1 MFKNFFLS
9 RDIGIDLGTAT
20 VQVFVQG
27 KGIVLREPSVV
38 AIDKTT
44 DRVIKVGKEAQE
56 MLGRTPDSISALRP
70 MKDGII
76 NEYDVTL
83 KMLQYFIRRA
93 CGNTFM
99 PPRVIICVPSGVT
112 EVEEKAVLDA
122 ARAAG
127 AQKTY
132 LIEEPV
138 AAAIGAGLDIYS
150 PVGNMVVDIGGGT
163 TDIAVLSLGGV
174 VVSRSIKFAGDKFD
188 EAIIRYVRRKYNVLI
203 GERTAE
209 TVKKAIGAV
218 YDHKQVRE
226 IEVKGRCVDQGL
238 PKVIKLNSKEMI
250 EALAEPVS
258 AILEAVCT
266 VIENTPPELIE
277 DILRNGIV
285 MTGGGSLLYGFDR
298 LIMHAT
304 GVKTRVADDAVSCVA
319 IGTGIS
325 IENIDLLSEGTTTV
339 SRDRRNRV

>member
-1 MFKNFFLS
+1 
-9 RDIGIDLGTAT
+9 
-20 VQVFVQG
+20 
-27 KGIVLREPSVV
+27 
-38 AIDKTT
+38 
-44 DRVIKVGKEAQE
+44 
-56 MLGRTPDSISALRP
+56 ML
-70 MKDGII
+70 
-76 NEYDVTL
+76 
-83 KMLQYFIRRA
+83 F
-93 CGNTFM
+93 
-99 PPRVIICVPSGVT
+99 
-112 EVEEKAVLDA
+112 
-122 ARAAG
+122 
-127 AQKTY
+127 
-132 LIEEPV
+132 
-138 AAAIGAGLDIYS
+138 
-150 PVGNMVVDIGGGT
+150 
-163 TDIAVLSLGGV
+163 
-174 VVSRSIKFAGDKFD
+174 RS
-188 EAIIRYVRRKYNVLI
+188 
-203 GERTAE
+203 
-209 TVKKAIGAV
+209 V